1 MRSCTWLQQ
10 ASQPPCAISCVKF
23 ITLPWWLAGWL
34 LIWSTNIYGCLSVCR
49 SKSRRKLLLLFLP
62 SLSTTPSSS
71 ASQPAIQSLTSHP
84 LPLSLDVVFLARNSD
99 LISQLDLIRERII
112 DVLHCV
118 CWIKI
123 YGYVYVLGT
132 WRGAAAIHHC
142 HYHRLASSDQQWTPS
157 SKLKQ
162 GRARRSWGRRRW
174 WWWVGGW
181 FLGRGCFWWT
191 S

>member
-1 MRSCTWLQQ
+1 MLCVLVLGYSRP

-62 SLSTTPSSS
+62 PLSTTASSS

-112 DVLHCV
+112 DVLHCLLNKDIRIRIRT
-118 CWIKI
+118 WNLTRSSSHPPLPLPPPSL
-123 YGYVYVLGT
+123 LGST
-132 WRGAAAIHHC
+132 MN
-142 HYHRLASSDQQWTPS
+142 
-157 SKLKQ
+157 SKFETQ
-162 GRARRSWGRRRW
+162 TRTRE
-174 WWWVGGW
+174 
-181 FLGRGCFWWT
+181 T
-191 S
+191 

>member
-23 ITLPWWLAGWL
+23 ITLPWWLASN
-34 LIWSTNIYGCLSVCR
+34 LIYKYLWVSVCLSVEIE
-49 SKSRRKLLLLFLP
+49 KKAFAAF
-62 SLSTTPSSS
+62 S
-71 ASQPAIQSLTSHP
+71 ALTFYHPIIFRQPAIQSLTSHP

-123 YGYVYVLGT
+123 YGYVYVLGS

-142 HYHRLASSDQQWTPS
+142 HYHRPASSDQQWTPS

-162 GRARRSWGRRRW
+162 GRARRSRRGRRR
-174 WWWVGGW
+174 WWVGGW